1 MGPSAR
7 PAIFRSRASPL
18 CTATAPPT
26 MPSIRVG
33 RSGSVAGAIRAEP
46 RLVLAGIAA
55 TCAEARAVLSVS
67 PPAILVTDLSL
78 PDGHGTELIR
88 EARTARPD
96 TEALV
101 ITVFGDERSVVAA
114 LEAGAAGY
122 LLKDGT
128 DAELARPILQLV
140 DGGSPISPAIAR
152 HILRRF
158 QREVGAPES
167 ARPPD
172 GAPSL
177 SAREREV
184 LERLARGFR
193 VGEIAEQLGIS
204 AHTVTT
210 HVRHLY
216 EKLEVSSRGEAIYAA
231 MNRGLLRGPR

>member
-1 MGPSAR
+1 M
-7 PAIFRSRASPL
+7 
-18 CTATAPPT
+18 
-26 MPSIRVG
+26 
-33 RSGSVAGAIRAEP
+33 
-46 RLVLAGIAA
+46 LA
-55 TCAEARAVLSVS
+55 VS
-67 PPAILVTDLSL
+67 PPDVLVTDLSL

-88 EARTARPD
+88 EARAARPS

-128 DAELARPILQLV
+128 DAELARPILELV

-152 HILRRF
+152 HLLRRF
-158 QREVGAPES
+158 QRQVGMPES

-172 GAPSL
+172 ETPVL

-184 LERLARGFR
+184 LELLARGFR
-193 VGEIAEQLGIS
+193 VGEIADRLGIS

-216 EKLEVSSRGEAIYAA
+216 AKLEVSSRGEAIYAA
-231 MNRGLLRGPR
+231 MNHGLLRGER

>member
-1 MGPSAR
+1 MLLVEDDDETRAR
-7 PAIFRSRASPL
+7 I
-18 CTATAPPT
+18 
-26 MPSIRVG
+26 
-33 RSGSVAGAIRAEP
+33 AGAIQAEP
-46 RLVLAGIAA
+46 RLVLAGVAA
-55 TCAEARAVLSVS
+55 SCVEARAVLAVS
-67 PPAILVTDLSL
+67 PPDVLVTDLSL

-88 EARTARPD
+88 EARAARPS

-152 HILRRF
+152 HLLRYF
-158 QREVGAPES
+158 QRAAGTPES

-172 GAPSL
+172 ETPVL

-184 LERLARGFR
+184 LELLARGFR
-193 VGEIAEQLGIS
+193 VGEIAERLGIS

-216 EKLEVSSRGEAIYAA
+216 TKLAVSSRGEAIYAA
-231 MNRGLLRGPR
+231 MTHGLLRGER

>member
-1 MGPSAR
+1 MRHRVLLVEDDDETRAR
-7 PAIFRSRASPL
+7 I
-18 CTATAPPT
+18 
-26 MPSIRVG
+26 
-33 RSGSVAGAIRAEP
+33 AGAIRAEP
-46 RLVLAGIAA
+46 RLVLSGVAA
-55 TCAEARAVLSVS
+55 SCAEARAVLSVS
-67 PPAILVTDLSL
+67 PPDVLVTDLGL
-78 PDGHGTELIR
+78 PDGHGAELIR
-88 EARTARPD
+88 EARAVRPA

-152 HILRRF
+152 HLLRHF
-158 QREVGAPES
+158 QRQAGAPAS

-172 GAPSL
+172 GAPAL

-184 LERLARGFR
+184 LELLARGFR
-193 VGEIAEQLGIS
+193 VGEIGERLGIS

-216 EKLEVSSRGEAIYAA
+216 GKLEVRSRGEAIYAA
-231 MNRGLLRGPR
+231 MRHGLLREER

>member
-1 MGPSAR
+1 VRHRVLLVEDDDETRAR
-7 PAIFRSRASPL
+7 I
-18 CTATAPPT
+18 
-26 MPSIRVG
+26 
-33 RSGSVAGAIRAEP
+33 AGAIQAEP
-46 RLVLAGIAA
+46 RLVLAGVAA

-67 PPAILVTDLSL
+67 PPDVLVTDLSL

-88 EARTARPD
+88 EARAARPR

-152 HILRRF
+152 HLLRHF
-158 QREVGAPES
+158 QRETGAPES
-167 ARPPD
+167 ARPLD
-172 GAPSL
+172 GSPAL
-177 SAREREV
+177 SVREREV
-184 LERLARGFR
+184 LELLARGFR
-193 VGEIAEQLGIS
+193 VGEIAERLGIS

-216 EKLEVSSRGEAIYAA
+216 GKLEVRSRGEAVYAA
-231 MNRGLLRGPR
+231 MRRGLLPGE